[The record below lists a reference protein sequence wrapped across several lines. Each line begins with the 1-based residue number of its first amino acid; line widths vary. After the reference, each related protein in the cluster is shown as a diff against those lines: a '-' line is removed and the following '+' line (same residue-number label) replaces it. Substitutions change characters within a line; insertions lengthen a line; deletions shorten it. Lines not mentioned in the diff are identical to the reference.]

1 MKKARGKRQKL
12 KNENSSPQAR
22 LPLLPFASCL
32 LPFAFMSRVGLT
44 GSIAVGKSFV
54 AGVLAGLGCHVLD
67 ADDAARSVVEP
78 RTRGLAA
85 VVEAFG
91 AEVLRA
97 DGTLDRVRLGALVF
111 GNVRKR
117 ELLNSILHPLIIAE
131 QDAALRRREEEDPRG
146 IAVVDPALL
155 IESGGYRRFDKLIVV
170 YCRPE
175 IQLERLMRRNDLSR
189 EEAERRIA
197 AQMPQEEKLRYADY
211 RIDSSGS
218 FEETRRQT
226 EKVFE
231 SLSSLAG
238 GAAAKT

>member
-1 MKKARGKRQKL
+1 
-12 KNENSSPQAR
+12 
-22 LPLLPFASCL
+22 
-32 LPFAFMSRVGLT
+32 
-44 GSIAVGKSFV
+44 VGKSFV

-111 GNVRKR
+111 GDVRKR
-117 ELLNSILHPLIIAE
+117 KLLNSILHPLIIA
-131 QDAALRRREEEDPRG
+131 
-146 IAVVDPALL
+146 
-155 IESGGYRRFDKLIVV
+155 
-170 YCRPE
+170 
-175 IQLERLMRRNDLSR
+175 
-189 EEAERRIA
+189 
-197 AQMPQEEKLRYADY
+197 AQMPQDEKLRYADF

-231 SLSSLAG
+231 SLSRLAG
-238 GAAAKT
+238 EAAAKT